1 MTVAKLHRLVPDRER
16 VKRSDAALAARLIDG
31 MDYLPQELRHT
42 MRRELFRAAEP
53 DTSRSPWGKY
63 TMLSVAQVGAIWQ
76 AIRELERTKPE
87 ERPQEMRHARP
98 HEVRHVLD
106 LAFLHL
112 RQDTGEIMLTRDEI
126 AERSGIT
133 PQNVSKAMTVLANL
147 GVVIKGDLR
156 KVAGMKG
163 RGMRP
168 YFINPHAAWN
178 GTVAGA
184 VEEAKRQE
192 PPLLRLMKGGKD

>member
-1 MTVAKLHRLVPDRER
+1 
-16 VKRSDAALAARLIDG
+16 
-31 MDYLPQELRHT
+31 
-42 MRRELFRAAEP
+42 
-53 DTSRSPWGKY
+53 
-63 TMLSVAQVGAIWQ
+63 MLSVAQVGAIWQ

-87 ERPQEMRHARP
+87 DRPKELRHARP

-133 PQNVSKAMTVLANL
+133 PQDVSKAMTVLAAL
-147 GVVIKGDLR
+147 GVIIKGDLR
-156 KVAGMKG
+156 KIAGMKG
-163 RGMRP
+163 RGIRP
-168 YFINPHAAWN
+168 YFINAHAAWN
-178 GTVAGA
+178 GSLAGA

-192 PPLLRLMKGGKD
+192 PPLLRLMQGGKTDEAPG